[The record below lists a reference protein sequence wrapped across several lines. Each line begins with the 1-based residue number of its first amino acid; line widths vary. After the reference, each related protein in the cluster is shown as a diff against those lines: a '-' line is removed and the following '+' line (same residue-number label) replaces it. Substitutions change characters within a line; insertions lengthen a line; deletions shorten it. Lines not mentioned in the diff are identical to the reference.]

1 MLQIIQSMKGYLCI
15 KVWGFSTERFINLC
29 GNHNILLWNIE
40 NHGDYYTMCITLKGF
55 YNLKSITRK
64 TGTRVAIT
72 RRCGLPFFSQKAKKR
87 KIFVAGIFLSI
98 IFWIWMESFVL
109 DIEILGNY
117 YVTEE
122 VFMDFLRE
130 NDIIAG
136 MKKKEINIEELEKA
150 IRNEY
155 ELVTWTSAKIDG
167 TRLIIHLKENE
178 LIQNAPKGSDIENK
192 DDMGYHLIA
201 DADGVITE
209 MITRI
214 GNPKVS
220 IGMEVKKGDILVE
233 GCIPIYQED
242 TTVKRYD
249 YCKADADV
257 VIESKISVNKRQK
270 EAYMKKTYTGET
282 DTRHFISVSNVE
294 LKLPLLLGG
303 YSDYDIVKEY
313 KQAEL
318 FGGLKIP
325 IRYGKM
331 QLREYKDEEAIYT
344 KEEIKEKFEQ
354 QIQKFVK
361 TLEEKGVQIIEKN
374 VTIKKQKGIWTLQVD
389 FIVHQKADAYKKIEM
404 PQTENIS
411 DGQNIQ
417 EQGMSVDTA
426 Q

>member
-72 RRCGLPFFSQKAKKR
+72 KRCGLPFFSQKAKKR
-87 KIFVAGIFLSI
+87 KIFVAGIFLSL
-98 IFWIWMESFVL
+98 IFWIWMESFIL
-109 DIEILGNY
+109 SIEIVGNH

-122 VFMDFLRE
+122 VFMDFLYE
-130 NDIIAG
+130 NDIMPG
-136 MKKKEINIEELEKA
+136 KKKKGIHIEELEKA

-155 ELVTWTSAKIDG
+155 DLVTWTSAKIDG
-167 TRLIIHLKENE
+167 TRLIIHVKENE
-178 LIQNAPKGSDIENK
+178 LIQNTPMEKK
-192 DDMGYHLIA
+192 TDDKADTGYHLIA
-201 DADGVITE
+201 DTDGIITE
-209 MITRI
+209 MITRA
-214 GNPKVS
+214 GNPMVS
-220 IGMEVKKGDILVE
+220 IGTEVKKGDILVE

-270 EAYMKKTYTGET
+270 ETYMKKMYTGAT
-282 DTRHFISVSNVE
+282 KTRYFISVSSVE
-294 LKLPLLLGG
+294 VKFPLFFHA
-303 YSDYDIVKEY
+303 YTNYDIVKEY
-313 KQAEL
+313 EQIEL
-318 FGGLKIP
+318 FGGLKLP
-325 IRYGKM
+325 IHYGKM
-331 QLREYKDEEAIYT
+331 QLREYEEAEAIYT
-344 KEEIKEKFEQ
+344 KEEIKEKFQ
-354 QIQKFVK
+354 QKIQKFVK

-389 FIVHQKADAYKKIEM
+389 FLVHQKADAYEKIKM
-404 PQTENIS
+404 PQTENTL

-417 EQGMSVDTA
+417 EQGPPVDTA